1 MTQAA
6 GRLTRKENAQ
16 ARRQALL
23 DAACAL
29 IAERG
34 FEPVSIIEIGGVAGV
49 TGAAIYRHFTS
60 KADILAVLC
69 GQTIDR
75 LIEFVGPRRP
85 QARSELAALVEGQV
99 KLVVTYPSLVRV
111 FEDEQR
117 SLPEET
123 RREIRR
129 RERQHA
135 QRWVEV
141 LRRLAPDTP
150 LEDLEAVTFA
160 VVGMI
165 LSSPRWPRSL
175 RSSPATEA
183 NLLGAAWRVLSPY
196 VDGGALARGPSEN
209 VLVNSL
215 DGE

>member
-1 MTQAA
+1 MAQPP
-6 GRLTRKENAQ
+6 GRLTRRENAL

-34 FEPVSIIEIGGVAGV
+34 FEPVSIIEIGGLAGV

-85 QARSELAALVEGQV
+85 HARSELKALVEGQV
-99 KLVVTYPSLVRV
+99 RLVVTYPSLVRV

-135 QRWVEV
+135 QRWVDV
-141 LRRLAPDTP
+141 LRRLAPEAP

-175 RSSPATEA
+175 RSSPATEST
-183 NLLGAAWRVLSPY
+183 LLRAAWRVLAPY
-196 VDGGALARGPSEN
+196 VDAGDRARVPTEN
-209 VLVNSL
+209 DFDGRL